1 MVEGGGGEGGSEH
14 RLRIKMNVLFAKG
27 TVGRFR
33 RLGAGGRGGGG
44 RQNKRLINH
53 C

>member
-1 MVEGGGGEGGSEH
+1 MVEGGGGVGGSEH

-33 RLGAGGRGGGG
+33 RLGAGETGWGAGGG
-44 RQNKRLINH
+44 KLKD
-53 C
+53 